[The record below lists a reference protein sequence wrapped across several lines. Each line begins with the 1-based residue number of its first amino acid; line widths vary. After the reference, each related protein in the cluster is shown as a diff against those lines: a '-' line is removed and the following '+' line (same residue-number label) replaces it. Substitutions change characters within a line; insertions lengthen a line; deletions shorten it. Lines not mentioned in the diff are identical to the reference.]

1 MRVGVQVSKNRLFL
15 TLCLAAFLI
24 CQADYVLSSPLR
36 AGSAEFIRGEVSV
49 EREGRQSALRQGDA
63 ILVQDMLRT
72 GPDGS
77 AELVFAD
84 GSRVMLAENTS
95 LEIVEYLYD
104 PAVKIRHVLVS
115 LVSGKARFAVEDF
128 QEYDDKRFRVETP
141 ISVIG
146 SRDTDF
152 IVAYQGEV
160 PTDAVCRG
168 GLVEAFCL
176 ENSIIVFGNDFVDK
190 PVVVIANMISRVC
203 GRDLPTPPGFITPSE
218 RSSILKGLEEMGNGI
233 ALPAGSPR
241 ITGGLP
247 PGAEQ

>member
-1 MRVGVQVSKNRLFL
+1 MRVGVEVSRNRLCL
-15 TLCLAAFLI
+15 TLCLAAVLI
-24 CQADYVLSSPLR
+24 CQAGYVLSSPLR
-36 AGSAEFIRGEVSV
+36 AGSAEFIKGEVSV

-63 ILVQDMLRT
+63 ILVQDLLRI
-72 GPDGS
+72 GPEGY
-77 AELVFAD
+77 AEFVFAD
-84 GSRVMLAENTS
+84 GSRVRLAENTS

-104 PAVKIRHVLVS
+104 PAVQIRQVLVS
-115 LVSGKARFAVEDF
+115 LVSGKARFAVQDF

-141 ISVIG
+141 IAVIW

-152 IVAYQGEV
+152 IVSYQREA

-176 ENSIIVFGNDFVDK
+176 ENSIIVFNNDFVDK

-203 GRDLPTPPGFITPSE
+203 GRDLPTPPGFITLSE
-218 RSSILKGLEEMGNGI
+218 RSSILDGFEQIGNEI

-241 ITGGLP
+241 ITGGPP